1 MSVAINLIA
10 IFSPF
15 QQILPHFTKDYY
27 TTEKAQSTDEK
38 IPQGKFLGKY
48 FIAANIPECR
58 SGQHPHHK
66 FQ

>member
-15 QQILPHFTKDYY
+15 QQFLPHFTKDYY

-38 IPQGKFLGKY
+38 IPHETVHG
-48 FIAANIPECR
+48 E
-58 SGQHPHHK
+58 SGEFTSCQCLLI
-66 FQ
+66 